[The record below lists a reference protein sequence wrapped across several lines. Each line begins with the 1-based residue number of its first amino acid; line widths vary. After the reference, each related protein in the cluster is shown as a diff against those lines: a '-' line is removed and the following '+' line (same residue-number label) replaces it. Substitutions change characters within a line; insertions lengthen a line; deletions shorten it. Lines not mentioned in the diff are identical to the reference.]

1 MKSTVR
7 PEVLHRLLAE
17 VMQLQHRFRRAHSLL
32 ALRLFLL
39 PALPITWAIDTY
51 LRLLKESYECLLG
64 IRSDCGG
71 LLHTVF
77 FTRYVAWGLWAKG
90 WDRADDAMLE
100 SIARFVRVI
109 YRVWLM
115 GILLW
120 EGVFSL
126 VIWYIVA
133 TSILRY

>member
-1 MKSTVR
+1 MRSTAR

-17 VMQLQHRFRRAHSLL
+17 VMQLQHRFRRAHAPLVV
-32 ALRLFLL
+32 RLFLL

-51 LRLLKESYECLLG
+51 LRLLKESYEYLLG

-71 LLHTVF
+71 LLRAVL
-77 FTRYVAWGLWAKG
+77 TRYVAWGLFAKG

-100 SIARFVRVI
+100 SIARFVRGI
-109 YRVWLM
+109 NRVWLI
-115 GILLW
+115 GVLVW
-120 EGVFSL
+120 EGAFSL